1 MSALQPSERPPV
13 PAWAAAFA
21 DLAVIVVFVLVGR
34 RLHHEDA
41 GVAGFFRVLWPFA
54 VGLVMAWLA
63 TGLFRSPLSWRRAV
77 PAWILTVAIG
87 VVLRIAVQDHDFSV
101 AFTIV
106 ATLFVGSCM
115 LGWRAVVLAVQ
126 QRRRTRLDA

>member
-1 MSALQPSERPPV
+1 MNMSWSQRDDCL
-13 PAWAAAFA
+13 
-21 DLAVIVVFVLVGR
+21 LAP
-34 RLHHEDA
+34 H
-41 GVAGFFRVLWPFA
+41 
-54 VGLVMAWLA
+54 
-63 TGLFRSPLSWRRAV
+63 
-77 PAWILTVAIG
+77 TVAIG